1 MENTFDI
8 NSFDKDTQS
17 GKATYGQCKGL
28 SYKFAKQKDGSMNWK
43 LQKQI
48 YGCLYGL
55 SKREKHFLTFKKA
68 DELFS
73 KKSLPKVYLD
83 AIALYLKE
91 NS

>member
-1 MENTFDI
+1 MDTTFDI
-8 NSFDKDTQS
+8 NNFDKATQS
-17 GKATYGQCKGL
+17 GRATYKQCKGL
-28 SYKFAKQKDGSMNWK
+28 SYKFAKKKDGTMDWK

-55 SKREKHFLTFKKA
+55 SKREEHFLTFNKA
-68 DELFS
+68 HSLFS
-73 KKSLPKVYLD
+73 KKVLPKVYLD

>member
-8 NSFDKDTQS
+8 NSFDKATQS
-17 GKATYGQCKGL
+17 KPATYNQCRGL
-28 SYKFAKQKDGSMNWK
+28 SYKFSKTGDKINWK

-48 YGCLYGL
+48 LGCLYGL
-55 SKREKHFLTFKKA
+55 SKREEHFLSFKKA
-68 DELFS
+68 NELFS

>member
-8 NSFDKDTQS
+8 NSFDKATQS
-17 GKATYGQCKGL
+17 GKATYNQCKGL
-28 SYKFAKQKDGSMNWK
+28 SYKFAKKKDGTMDWK

-55 SKREKHFLTFKKA
+55 SKREEHFLTFKKA
-68 DELFS
+68 NELFS
-73 KKSLPKVYLD
+73 KKSLPKAYTD

>member
-8 NSFDKDTQS
+8 NSFDKATR
-17 GKATYGQCKGL
+17 GGRATYNQCKGL
-28 SYKFAKQKDGSMNWK
+28 SYKFAKSGDKMNWK

-48 YGCLYGL
+48 LGCLYGL
-55 SKREKHFLTFKKA
+55 SKREKHFLSFKKA
-68 DELFS
+68 NELFS

>member
-8 NSFDKDTQS
+8 NNFSSDTQS
-17 GKATYGQCKGL
+17 GRATYNQCKGL
-28 SYKFAKQKDGSMNWK
+28 SYKFAKTGDKINWK

-48 YGCLYGL
+48 LGCLYGL
-55 SKREKHFLTFKKA
+55 SKRETHFLTFKKA
-68 DELFS
+68 NELFS